1 MRLLAAVLSV
11 VFAIQAAPASAIS
24 SRDLKRLLFRPNRAS
39 AAAVIST
46 AARRRVVPPP
56 IPSAC
61 PAAVLNPFVYVLG
74 LVEDGS
80 FLYVS
85 DLFGGIVRVSK
96 SGETPRLLAD
106 LDTITPAQ
114 MAGDATTLYFL
125 AVDNTTLLGA
135 VYALPKAGGTAVR
148 LASEIE
154 FPLAIAIDDA
164 YVYWVDV
171 GSFAGS
177 AIRPNG
183 KVERV
188 KKNGESRQT
197 LASGLSTP
205 FAIALDATD
214 VYFAETGLALGN
226 PSAGLRKVR
235 KTGGSV
241 TKLTDGRPVVAIDI
255 EGTEAF
261 YSSIAEDG
269 ESDPQLARIP
279 ANGGTPTVVYRDAF
293 VLNLDVVGETILIQG
308 PESDESDYL
317 ASIPK
322 GGGQTRILR
331 RGVLDSYTLAFDACA
346 VYFGLEASLERVP
359 R

>member
-1 MRLLAAVLSV
+1 MRFLAAALSV

-24 SRDLKRLLFRPNRAS
+24 HRDLKRLLFRPNRAS
-39 AAAVIST
+39 AAAVEAT

-56 IPSAC
+56 VQSAC
-61 PAAVLNPFVYVLG
+61 PAAVLSPFVYVLG

-96 SGETPRLLAD
+96 NGESPRLLAEF
-106 LDTITPAQ
+106 DTITPNQ
-114 MAGDATTLYFL
+114 MAADATTLYFL
-125 AVDNTTLLGA
+125 AVDNTTLIGE
-135 VYALPKAGGTAVR
+135 VYSLPKAGGMAVR

-154 FPLAIAIDDA
+154 FPFAIAVDDA
-164 YVYWVDV
+164 YVYWIDV
-171 GSFAGS
+171 GTFTGS
-177 AIRPNG
+177 GIKPDG

-197 LASGLSTP
+197 LASSLSAP
-205 FAIALDATD
+205 FAVALDETD
-214 VYFAETGLALGN
+214 VYFSETGLALGN
-226 PSAGLRKVR
+226 RSAGLRKVR
-235 KTGGSV
+235 KSGGAV

-261 YSSIAEDG
+261 YSSAADG
-269 ESDPQLARIP
+269 DAFDPQISRI
-279 ANGGTPTVVYRDAF
+279 ATSGGPSTTVYRDLF
-293 VLNLDVVGETILIQG
+293 VLNLVVDGGTILIMG

-322 GGGQTRILR
+322 SGGQTRILR

-346 VYFGLEASLERVP
+346 VYYGLDAALERFP